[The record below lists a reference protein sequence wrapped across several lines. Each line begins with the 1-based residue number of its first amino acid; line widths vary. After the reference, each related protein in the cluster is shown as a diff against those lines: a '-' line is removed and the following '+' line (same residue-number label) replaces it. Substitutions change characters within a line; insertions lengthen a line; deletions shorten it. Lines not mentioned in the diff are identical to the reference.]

1 MRQQLSMIEGVTVR
15 DRGLT
20 RGGIVT
26 FDVDSRQTLEAREL
40 LAERSINVST
50 STPFSAPYDMHARSI
65 EGLIRASVHAY
76 NTDDEI
82 DDLVSAI
89 QILA

>member
-1 MRQQLSMIEGVTVR
+1 MSETEV
-15 DRGLT
+15 
-20 RGGIVT
+20 
-26 FDVDSRQTLEAREL
+26 REL

-50 STPFSAPYDMHARSI
+50 SSPFSAPLDMRARNLS
-65 EGLIRASVHAY
+65 GLVRASVHAY